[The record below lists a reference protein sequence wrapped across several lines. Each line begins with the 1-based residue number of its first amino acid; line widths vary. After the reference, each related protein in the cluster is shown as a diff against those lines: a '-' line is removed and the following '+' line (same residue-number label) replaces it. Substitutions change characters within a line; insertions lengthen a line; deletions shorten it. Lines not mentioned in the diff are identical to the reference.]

1 MIYVVQCN
9 EFVKVGASNVPGR
22 VAELQVGN
30 PVELRLL
37 GFWRAVNAIREEEI
51 IHAFLDSYRVRGEW
65 FKLPKSMMDMVAMK
79 VPGYELAQ
87 RIMPNGEFS
96 MAAQLIGVSL

>member
-1 MIYVVQCN
+1 M
-9 EFVKVGASNVPGR
+9 KVGIASNVPGR

-51 IHAFLDSYRVRGEW
+51 IHAFLDSYRVRGEC

-79 VPGYELAQ
+79 VPELAQ

-96 MAAQLIGVSL
+96 KIRDALWRLNSSAYHSESQRH